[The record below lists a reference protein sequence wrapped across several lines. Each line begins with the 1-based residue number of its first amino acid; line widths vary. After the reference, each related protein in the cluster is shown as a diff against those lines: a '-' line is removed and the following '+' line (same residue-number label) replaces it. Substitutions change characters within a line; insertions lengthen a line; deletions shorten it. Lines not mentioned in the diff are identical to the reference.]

1 MQATSPTKQVCD
13 HAPRGLW
20 SALWLGLALVFAAW
34 IGIARGGEAAVTW
47 LTAYLLEM
55 SLSVDNLFIFILI
68 FSLTGIPANLQS
80 RALFLG
86 IVGAIVMRAVLIVL
100 GVELLERFHWTVYP
114 LAALLVYA
122 AVRMLRG
129 EERQPFRHAAMRCV
143 KAGSHASFPS
153 SRACGSRFLVR
164 KAGRWAATPLLVALT
179 VIETTDLVFAV
190 DSIPAV
196 LSVTRDPF
204 LVYTSNIFALLGLR
218 SLYFLLAGVVR
229 KLRFLRVGLALMLM
243 LAAAKLSTAEF
254 FHVPPLASLGAI
266 AAIMTASVVASL
278 LFPAP
283 APAASCT
290 HLDGLRDVR
299 PAAQGCEECLKS
311 GDQWVHLRLCLQ
323 CGHVGCCDS
332 SKNKHATTHFQSTG
346 HPVMQ
351 SMEPGE
357 KWKWC
362 YVDRIT
368 IQ

>member
-1 MQATSPTKQVCD
+1 MQATSPAKQVCD

-34 IGIARGGEAAVTW
+34 IGIARGGGRRAW

-129 EERQPFRHAAMRCV
+129 EERRRTRQQVLRCV

-153 SRACGSRFLVR
+153 SRTCRSRSR
-164 KAGRWAATPLLVALT
+164 AKGGRWAATPLLVALT

-218 SLYFLLAGVVR
+218 SLTLLAGV
-229 KLRFLRVGLALMLM
+229 
-243 LAAAKLSTAEF
+243 AAGASCA
-254 FHVPPLASLGAI
+254 LAS
-266 AAIMTASVVASL
+266 
-278 LFPAP
+278 P
-283 APAASCT
+283 
-290 HLDGLRDVR
+290 
-299 PAAQGCEECLKS
+299 
-311 GDQWVHLRLCLQ
+311 
-323 CGHVGCCDS
+323 
-332 SKNKHATTHFQSTG
+332 
-346 HPVMQ
+346 
-351 SMEPGE
+351 
-357 KWKWC
+357 
-362 YVDRIT
+362 
-368 IQ
+368 